1 VDAEAEALGGA
12 GGEDRPG
19 LVRVEDAGLDE
30 DDDPADGES
39 RLTLDLSVSGA
50 IATGTWKERTAPTG
64 YYRGAVY
71 HGTIQL
77 VVSPHAH
84 GMNGR
89 WLGFGKN
96 FIVNSGD
103 WHLDWREA

>member
-1 VDAEAEALGGA
+1 MQ
-12 GGEDRPG
+12 GEHTIRLHHTG
-19 LVRVEDAGLDE
+19 SRLHGTN
-30 DDDPADGES
+30 DPADGES

-77 VVSPHAH
+77 VVSPHAR

-103 WHLDWREA
+103 WHLEWLEA

>member
-1 VDAEAEALGGA
+1 MIEQDPTQGGSKRHFRDLQSVVLSNRQAQGFVQLGQIVA
-12 GGEDRPG
+12 
-19 LVRVEDAGLDE
+19 VR
-30 DDDPADGES
+30 S
-39 RLTLDLSVSGA
+39 IQRL
-50 IATGTWKERTAPTG
+50 RH
-64 YYRGAVY
+64 

-77 VVSPHAH
+77 VVSPQAR

-103 WHLDWREA
+103 WHLD